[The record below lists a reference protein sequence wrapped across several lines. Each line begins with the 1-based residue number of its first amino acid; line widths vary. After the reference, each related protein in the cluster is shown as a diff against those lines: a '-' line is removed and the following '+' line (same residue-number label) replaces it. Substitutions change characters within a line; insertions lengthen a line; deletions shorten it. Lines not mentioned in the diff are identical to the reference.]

1 MLLLPCKQFNYKV
14 KEKFMRMNEVLNE
27 NPIIAAVKDFDSLQ
41 EALESNINIIFI
53 LFGDIL
59 SVSEISK
66 KIRDKHKIGILHID
80 LVEGLSSKDVSIKF
94 IKNNTYFNGII
105 STKAN
110 VIKSAK
116 LHGLIAIQ
124 RFFIFDTI
132 SLNNSKSHII
142 SECDAI
148 EILPGVIPKVI
159 KKIENCTNKPIVVGG
174 LIDNKE
180 DVISAL
186 SAGATS
192 VSSSKNSIW
201 KV

>member
-1 MLLLPCKQFNYKV
+1 
-14 KEKFMRMNEVLNE
+14 MRMNELLNE

-66 KIRDKHKIGILHID
+66 KIRDKNKIGILHID
-80 LVEGLSSKDVSIKF
+80 LVEGLSSKEVSIKF

-159 KKIENCTNKPIVVGG
+159 KKIENCTNKPIVVG
-174 LIDNKE
+174 